1 MVSRFRGPVD
11 IIGMTSDE
19 VTWRRLSLSWGV
31 TPCMCEQYPSSD
43 VLFYQAKKTAE
54 EVMKLTSGDKL
65 VITGGIPNG
74 ESGNTNLI
82 KVEEEK

>member
-1 MVSRFRGPVD
+1 
-11 IIGMTSDE
+11 
-19 VTWRRLSLSWGV
+19 
-31 TPCMCEQYPSSD
+31 MCEQYPSSD